1 MTYTRGIKEGN
12 PLAFFFNP
20 KSVAIVGASSA
31 PGKLSGIILESL
43 KISGFAGS
51 VYPVNPKY
59 KTVAGFKCY
68 KSLADIKKEV
78 DVAVFALPA
87 GAVPDALTEAA
98 GRVKGAI
105 VIGGG
110 FGEAGMDGAALEG
123 RLKDI
128 AKKGGI
134 RVIGPNCMGI
144 YDTASK
150 LDTFFIPNGRIK
162 RPLPGGIS
170 IVSQSGSFAVTA
182 MDELAAEKIGVA
194 RVISYGNRAD
204 VNEADCLEFLA
215 DDEHT
220 KAVVLY
226 IESVEDGRRFVE
238 AASRCASKKPVMA
251 LKAGR
256 DTAGSRA
263 AASHT
268 GAIAGRYEIY
278 RAAFKKAGV
287 IELSGYEEFIC
298 ACRVFGGITPF
309 GGLSPLRGGMAARD
323 ITPPAGNRVMII
335 TDGGG
340 MGVGIADE
348 CLAAG
353 LNPAP
358 LSAEI
363 VDMLKGSFPPY
374 FTISNPMDLTGS
386 ATNASYAEALAK
398 TMNGD
403 EFDMVIVAAL
413 WGPPGL
419 TDGLVKMLSEKAR
432 EINKPVIVCSPGGEF
447 ARKKS
452 GLFRKAGLPVF
463 STPESAVRAAAL
475 LSRWGKISR
484 RAVAVGSAHAHG
496 SALGIGGR

>member
-1 MTYTRGIKEGN
+1 MPDN
-12 PLAFFFNP
+12 PNISFFFNP
-20 KSVAIVGASSA
+20 KSVAIVGASSS

-43 KISGFAGS
+43 KKSGFKGR

-59 KTVAGFKCY
+59 KTVAGLKCY
-68 KSLADIKKEV
+68 KSIADIKKDV

-87 GAVPDALTEAA
+87 SSVPDAVEEAA
-98 GRVKGAI
+98 ARVKGAI

-110 FGEAGMDGAALEG
+110 FGEAGMDGVALEG

-128 AKKGGI
+128 AKKSRLRI
-134 RVIGPNCMGI
+134 LGPNCMGI
-144 YDTASK
+144 YDTLSR
-150 LDTFFIPNGRIK
+150 LDTFFIPNHRIK
-162 RPLPGGIS
+162 RPPSGGVS

-215 DDEHT
+215 GDEHT

-238 AASRCASKKPVMA
+238 AASRCASRKPVMA
-251 LKAGR
+251 VKAGR
-256 DTAGSRA
+256 GEAGARA

-268 GAIAGRYEIY
+268 GAIAGKYEVY

-287 IELSGYEEFIC
+287 IELSGYEDFIG
-298 ACRVFGGITPF
+298 ACRVFGLRA
-309 GGLSPLRGGMAARD
+309 GGREM
-323 ITPPAGNRVMII
+323 TPPGGNRVMII

-353 LNPAP
+353 LDPVP
-358 LSAEI
+358 LTPDIA
-363 VDMLKGSFPPY
+363 DGLKGAFPPY
-374 FTISNPMDLTGS
+374 FTIGNPMDLTGS
-386 ATNASYAEALAK
+386 VTNASFAESLGK

-403 EFDMVIVAAL
+403 GFDMAIVAAL

-419 TDGLVKMLSEKAR
+419 TDGLVKRLSEKAK
-432 EINKPVIVCSPGGEF
+432 EINKPVIVCSPGGDF
-447 ARKKS
+447 ARKKT
-452 GLFRKAGLPVF
+452 GLFREAGLPVF
-463 STPESAVRAAAL
+463 STPEAAVRAASILA
-475 LSRWGKISR
+475 RWGKNSR
-484 RAVAVGSAHAHG
+484 RPAAESATHAHHEHVYAHG
-496 SALGIGGR
+496 AGGR